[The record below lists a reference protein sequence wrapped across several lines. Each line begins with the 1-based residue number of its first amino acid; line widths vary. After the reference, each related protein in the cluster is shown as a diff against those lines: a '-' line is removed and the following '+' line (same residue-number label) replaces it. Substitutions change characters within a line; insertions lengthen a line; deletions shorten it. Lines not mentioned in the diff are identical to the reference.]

1 MSGTAPGVD
10 GTDGRDLARWALS
23 FALIVALHGAALAG
37 LVAARN
43 LPADQGE
50 ALPAVMVDMAPPP
63 AAPTV
68 AAADLP
74 PAEASP
80 EAATLDAVPDAP
92 ADMPVPPPE
101 TPRPIVT
108 ADVPPPPETLP
119 DVPKVDVPTPPTPVV
134 AQKAEVALPPP
145 VPTPKPAPPKPK
157 ERVVDRRPPTPV
169 RATPPRA
176 KRAERQDAERPPAQ
190 ASGARSA
197 AAVASLSS
205 GASAASRSS
214 WQGALV
220 AALNRAKR
228 PQGETGSASVR
239 FSIDRGGRLLS
250 ANLAGSAGIGSLDQE
265 AVALVRRASLPPA
278 PSDVLGA
285 TFTFTIPIRFTIR

>member
-1 MSGTAPGVD
+1 MD

-23 FALIVALHGAALAG
+23 FALIVALHGAGLAG

-68 AAADLP
+68 AAAGLP

-80 EAATLDAVPDAP
+80 EAATPDAVPDAP
-92 ADMPVPPPE
+92 PDPEPQVPPPDAS
-101 TPRPIVT
+101 PPIVT
-108 ADVPPPPETLP
+108 TDVPPPPDPLP
-119 DVPKVDVPTPPTPVV
+119 DMPEVDEPPPPTPVI
-134 AQKAEVALPPP
+134 AQAAEVALPPP
-145 VPTPKPAPPKPK
+145 APRPAPPKPK
-157 ERVVDRRPPTPV
+157 ERVVEKKPV
-169 RATPPRA
+169 KPVQSKPIRA

-190 ASGARSA
+190 ASGARNA

-205 GASAASRSS
+205 GATAASRAS

-250 ANLAGSAGIGSLDQE
+250 ASLAGSAGIGSLDQE
-265 AVALVRRASLPPA
+265 AVALVRRASLPPVPA
-278 PSDVLGA
+278 DVPGA

>member
-1 MSGTAPGVD
+1 MNGVAPGVD
-10 GTDGRDLARWALS
+10 GTDGRDLARWGLS
-23 FALIVALHGAALAG
+23 FALVAALHGAGLAG

-63 AAPTV
+63 AAPTL

-80 EAATLDAVPDAP
+80 EAAAPDAVPDAP
-92 ADMPVPPPE
+92 PDPELQVPPPDA
-101 TPRPIVT
+101 PPPVVT
-108 ADVPPPPETLP
+108 ADVPPPPVPLP
-119 DVPKVDVPTPPTPVV
+119 DVPKVDEPPPPPPVI
-134 AQKAEVALPPP
+134 AQMAEVALPPP
-145 VPTPKPAPPKPK
+145 APKPKPAPPKPK
-157 ERVVDRRPPTPV
+157 ERVVDRRPPKPV
-169 RATPPRA
+169 QA
-176 KRAERQDAERPPAQ
+176 KRAERQEAARPPAQ
-190 ASGARSA
+190 AAGAHDA

-205 GASAASRSS
+205 GASTASRSS

-228 PQGETGSASVR
+228 PQGDTGSASVR

-250 ANLAGSAGIGSLDQE
+250 ASLAGSAGNASLDQE

-278 PSDVLGA
+278 PADVPGA

>member
-1 MSGTAPGVD
+1 MSGAAPGAGGRD
-10 GTDGRDLARWALS
+10 GHDLARWCLS
-23 FALIVALHGAALAG
+23 FALVAALHGVGLAG

-43 LPADQGE
+43 LPADHGD

-63 AAPTV
+63 AAPTL
-68 AAADLP
+68 ASADLP

-80 EAATLDAVPDAP
+80 EAAAPDAVPDAP
-92 ADMPVPPPE
+92 ADMPDPPPE
-101 TPRPIVT
+101 TPPPVVT
-108 ADVPPPPETLP
+108 ADVPPPPEPLP

-134 AQKAEVALPPP
+134 AQTAEAALPPP

-157 ERVVDRRPPTPV
+157 ERVVDRRSPTPV

-176 KRAERQDAERPPAQ
+176 KRAERQEAERPPAQ
-190 ASGARSA
+190 AAGARDA

-220 AALNRAKR
+220 AALDRAKR
-228 PQGETGSASVR
+228 PQGDTGSAFVR

-250 ANLAGSAGIGSLDQE
+250 AGLAGSAGIGSLDRE
-265 AVALVRRASLPPA
+265 ALALVRRASLPPA
-278 PSDVLGA
+278 PADVPGA

>member
-1 MSGTAPGVD
+1 MSEIALRAD
-10 GTDGRDLARWALS
+10 GSDRRDLARWGLS
-23 FALIVALHGAALAG
+23 FALIVVLHGAVLAG
-37 LVAARN
+37 LVATRN
-43 LPADQGE
+43 LSTDQGE

-63 AAPTV
+63 AAPTL

-74 PAEASP
+74 PAQASP
-80 EAATLDAVPDAP
+80 EAARPDAVPDAVP
-92 ADMPVPPPE
+92 DKLPDPEPPVPPPDM
-101 TPRPIVT
+101 PQPVVT
-108 ADVPPPPETLP
+108 ADVPPPPEP
-119 DVPKVDVPTPPTPVV
+119 PPPEVEEPPPPRPTI

-145 VPTPKPAPPKPK
+145 APKPKPAPPKPK
-157 ERVVDRRPPTPV
+157 ERVVGTK
-169 RATPPRA
+169 PPRPVQA
-176 KRAERQDAERPPAQ
+176 KRAERQEAERPPAQ
-190 ASGARSA
+190 ASGARNA

-228 PQGETGSASVR
+228 PQSDTGSASVR

-250 ANLAGSAGIGSLDQE
+250 ASLAGSAGVGSLDQE

-278 PSDVLGA
+278 PADVPGA
-285 TFTFTIPIRFTIR
+285 TFTFTIPIRFTTR

>member
-1 MSGTAPGVD
+1 MSGAAPRVG
-10 GTDGRDLARWALS
+10 GTDGRDLARWGLS
-23 FALIVALHGAALAG
+23 FALVTALHAAVLAG

-43 LPADQGE
+43 PPADQGQ

-63 AAPTV
+63 AAPTL

-80 EAATLDAVPDAP
+80 EAATPDAVPDAP
-92 ADMPVPPPE
+92 PDPEPQVPLPDAPPPV
-101 TPRPIVT
+101 TT
-108 ADVPPPPETLP
+108 ADVPPPPDPLP
-119 DVPKVDVPTPPTPVV
+119 DVPKVDEPTPPPPVV
-134 AQKAEVALPPP
+134 ARKAEVALPPP
-145 VPTPKPAPPKPK
+145 VPLHAPPQPK
-157 ERVVDRRPPTPV
+157 TRVVDRRPPTPV

-176 KRAERQDAERPPAQ
+176 KRAERQEAERPPAQ
-190 ASGARSA
+190 AAGARDA
-197 AAVASLSS
+197 AAAAFLSS

-214 WQGALV
+214 WQGAMV

-228 PQGETGSASVR
+228 PQGDTGSASVR

-250 ANLAGSAGIGSLDQE
+250 ASLAGSAGVSSLDQE

-278 PSDVLGA
+278 PADVPGA
-285 TFTFTIPIRFTIR
+285 TFTFTIPIRFTVR

>member
-1 MSGTAPGVD
+1 MIGAALSMD
-10 GTDGRDLARWALS
+10 GTDRRDLVRWGLS
-23 FALIVALHGAALAG
+23 LALIAALHGAVLAG

-43 LPADQGE
+43 LSTDQDE
-50 ALPAVMVDMAPPP
+50 ALPAVTVDMAPPP
-63 AAPTV
+63 AAPTL

-80 EAATLDAVPDAP
+80 DAAMPDAVPDKQP
-92 ADMPVPPPE
+92 DPEPQVPPPDM
-101 TPRPIVT
+101 PQPVV
-108 ADVPPPPETLP
+108 ASDVPPPPEPPPP
-119 DVPKVDVPTPPTPVV
+119 DMPKVEEPPPPKPTI
-134 AQKAEVALPPP
+134 AEKAEVALPPP
-145 VPTPKPAPPKPK
+145 APKPKPAPPKPK
-157 ERVVDRRPPTPV
+157 ERVVEKKLPKPAHAR
-169 RATPPRA
+169 
-176 KRAERQDAERPPAQ
+176 RAERQEAERPPAQ
-190 ASGARSA
+190 ASGARNA

-228 PQGETGSASVR
+228 PQSDTGSASVR

-250 ANLAGSAGIGSLDQE
+250 ASLAGSAGNGSLDQE

-278 PSDVLGA
+278 PADVPGA
-285 TFTFTIPIRFTIR
+285 TFTFTIPIRFTTR